1 MAPYLLKRLF
11 IAVPTLWLLITIC
24 FFLVRLAPGGP
35 FDGERVLDPIIQER
49 LLASY
54 DLDKPLWQQ
63 YTNYLKDL
71 LHGDLG
77 PSFKYRDYSV
87 NDLIA
92 QGFPISLR
100 LGLCAITVA
109 IILGISIGT
118 LAAWRK
124 NSFIDSAIMM
134 VAILGIA
141 IPNFVK
147 APLFIFLFAIIL
159 GWLPAG
165 GWADG
170 AWQNMILP
178 VIALALPH
186 MAVIARL
193 TRANLIE
200 VLHSSFIRTARAK
213 GLSTF
218 TVLTRHALRPALL
231 PIFSYLGPAIA
242 GIITGAV
249 VVEHIFQIPGLGTF
263 LVQGAINRDY
273 TTVLGLVILLG
284 SLMIICNLIVDILYA
299 WLDPTIRY

>member
-1 MAPYLLKRLF
+1 
-11 IAVPTLWLLITIC
+11 
-24 FFLVRLAPGGP
+24 
-35 FDGERVLDPIIQER
+35 
-49 LLASY
+49 
-54 DLDKPLWQQ
+54 
-63 YTNYLKDL
+63 
-71 LHGDLG
+71 
-77 PSFKYRDYSV
+77 
-87 NDLIA
+87 
-92 QGFPISLR
+92 
-100 LGLCAITVA
+100 
-109 IILGISIGT
+109 
-118 LAAWRK
+118 
-124 NSFIDSAIMM
+124 
-134 VAILGIA
+134 
-141 IPNFVK
+141 
-147 APLFIFLFAIIL
+147 
-159 GWLPAG
+159 
-165 GWADG
+165 
-170 AWQNMILP
+170 MILP

>member
-134 VAILGIA
+134 VAMLGIA